1 MMNKKIRITITRSHI
16 YQIRIE
22 LSNNS
27 VYEMDTNYYFEIRK
41 YLEPY
46 VDQHMSDEILNE
58 IDANI
63 GRILSWKERMLDL
76 I

>member
-46 VDQHMSDEILNE
+46 VDQHISDETLNE
-58 IDANI
+58 IDTNI
-63 GRILSWKERMLDL
+63 RRILSWKERMLDL